1 MSKKTSPQSRP
12 SRRPRT
18 RGPQQSRTTSG
29 VSGNPVATDGARSRR
44 RKPVPETPPQPTTFP
59 GRLRRYLPVALIPN
73 LVAVLTVIV
82 VALAGL
88 MLSSTSLAALPAT
101 IAQFWLVLNLVP
113 VQAGGLTI
121 GLLPMLPALG
131 LVWIVARQ
139 VHKAVKDR
147 VSLADLGVLA
157 GSIFLVPLVLSAIA
171 AGMLWDASA
180 VYEVAPPDILPA
192 VLKTLVLHA
201 VALVIGMGERL
212 WRALYRRYGIPEG
225 FVANARTAARFLGY
239 LLLAALVVLVLAMA
253 FGWRRQLEIAD
264 LYNSVGALIAVVV
277 VSLLYL
283 PNALIGVM
291 AVLVGAEFHIG
302 EASISLFSIH
312 HIPLPP
318 LPLIAAIPPQAPVGA
333 VVLLVVPAA
342 LAGYLAYRGNP
353 TFVSAISTGVYAGFF
368 ALIGGYLAQG
378 TLGVYGPSGP
388 MVWLMALLIFAW
400 LGLVGLATAALL
412 KLVEQRQNRTIAEA
426 TTAEQEEITEGD
438 EVGEESPE
446 VVDGEIAEDE
456 ETTEEVVDDE
466 AVDDETAEDETV
478 DDEETAEDIEKVEES
493 DVVDEDAADETA
505 TEEAAEESESSE
517 DEMTEEESVEAET
530 AEHPESEEEPGA
542 EDSEGEDVT
551 PRG

>member
-1 MSKKTSPQSRP
+1 M
-12 SRRPRT
+12 
-18 RGPQQSRTTSG
+18 
-29 VSGNPVATDGARSRR
+29 
-44 RKPVPETPPQPTTFP
+44 PETPPQPTTFS

-192 VLKTLVLHA
+192 VLKILVLHA

-302 EASISLFSIH
+302 EASVSLFSIH

-318 LPLIAAIPPQAPVGA
+318 LPLIAGIPPQAPVGA

-426 TTAEQEEITEGD
+426 TAEQEEIPEVD

-446 VVDGEIAEDE
+446 VVDGEIAADE
-456 ETTEEVVDDE
+456 ETAEEVADGE
-466 AVDDETAEDETV
+466 AVDDEAAE
-478 DDEETAEDIEKVEES
+478 DEETAGDIEKAEES

-505 TEEAAEESESSE
+505 TAEAAEESESSE

>member
-29 VSGNPVATDGARSRR
+29 VSGNPVATDGTRSRR

-192 VLKTLVLHA
+192 VLKILVLHA

-302 EASISLFSIH
+302 EASVSLFSIH

-318 LPLIAAIPPQAPVGA
+318 LPLIAGIPPQAPVGA

-426 TTAEQEEITEGD
+426 TAEQEEIPEVD

-446 VVDGEIAEDE
+446 VVDGEIAADE
-456 ETTEEVVDDE
+456 ETTEEVADGE
-466 AVDDETAEDETV
+466 AVDDEAAE
-478 DDEETAEDIEKVEES
+478 DEETAGDIEKAEES

-505 TEEAAEESESSE
+505 TAEAAEESESSE

>member
-29 VSGNPVATDGARSRR
+29 VSGNPVATDGTRSRR
-44 RKPVPETPPQPTTFP
+44 RKPVPETPPQPTTFS

-192 VLKTLVLHA
+192 VLKILVLHA

-302 EASISLFSIH
+302 EASVSLFSIH

-318 LPLIAAIPPQAPVGA
+318 LPLIAGIPPQAPVGA

-426 TTAEQEEITEGD
+426 TAEQEEIPEVD

-456 ETTEEVVDDE
+456 ETTEEVADGE
-466 AVDDETAEDETV
+466 AVDDEAAE
-478 DDEETAEDIEKVEES
+478 DEETAGDIEKAEES

-505 TEEAAEESESSE
+505 TAEAAEESESSE